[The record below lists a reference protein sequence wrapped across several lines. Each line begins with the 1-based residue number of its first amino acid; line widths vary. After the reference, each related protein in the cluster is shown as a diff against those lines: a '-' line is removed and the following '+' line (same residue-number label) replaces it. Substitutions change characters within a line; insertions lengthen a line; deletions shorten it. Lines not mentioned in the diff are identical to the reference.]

1 MEASGGGSVWL
12 LFSGRVNRTRDPMPW
27 QPHSYPLTRSLCC
40 VSLGRKFALQF
51 ALRNRSIEAG
61 GFGKISLKAVRI
73 SLTLNCLFQNN
84 NQ

>member
-1 MEASGGGSVWL
+1 M
-12 LFSGRVNRTRDPMPW
+12 
-27 QPHSYPLTRSLCC
+27 
-40 VSLGRKFALQF
+40 SLGKKFALQF

-61 GFGKISLKAVRI
+61 GFGKILLKAVRI